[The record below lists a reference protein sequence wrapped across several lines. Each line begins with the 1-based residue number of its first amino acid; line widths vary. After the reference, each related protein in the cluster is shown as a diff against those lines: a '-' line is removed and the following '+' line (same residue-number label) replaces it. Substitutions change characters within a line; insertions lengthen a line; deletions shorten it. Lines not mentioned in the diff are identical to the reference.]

1 MSIND
6 QSKELNEIDLSSFQL
21 NQEQK
26 PLTAEKDC
34 GRSAILIKET
44 YGGFE

>member
-6 QSKELNEIDLSSFQL
+6 QSKEINEIDLSSYQL
-21 NQEQK
+21 NQEPK
-26 PLTAEKDC
+26 PLTAEKNC

-44 YGGFE
+44 YDGFE